1 MEKQSQIINTILYK
15 ERFTMVINTITMN
28 KQEIMKELLVIE
40 HLIDTY
46 SRIDLELVDKYTS
59 KKKELE
65 SNLLLILTEENNTWL
80 LDQKQ
85 NA

>member
-1 MEKQSQIINTILYK
+1 MI
-15 ERFTMVINTITMN
+15 INTITMN

-46 SRIDLELVDKYTS
+46 SRIDLELVEKYMN

-80 LDQKQ
+80 LEQSKK
-85 NA
+85 A

>member
-1 MEKQSQIINTILYK
+1 
-15 ERFTMVINTITMN
+15 MVINTITMN